1 MKKAIVASLFLCLGI
16 SNLNAQVTFK
26 PGVRGG
32 LNLSTITQTEGTY
45 RPDFY
50 LGVFGAINFT
60 KVYTLQPEINYSRQG
75 VNDILLYDYNSNSN
89 EYYLKN
95 DDISVNYISLSAMNK
110 FTIANR
116 FQIMVGPTL
125 DFVVGKDSE
134 YIYSDADLAV
144 NFGLGY
150 KFPNGISVEARFKK
164 GIAEV
169 LYNNYYYNDN
179 DNYFWGDWN
188 TNNVFQLGVSY
199 AFNLKSKNK

>member
-1 MKKAIVASLFLCLGI
+1 MKKILLFAIFCFFGVSEM
-16 SNLNAQVTFK
+16 SSQVTFT
-26 PGVRGG
+26 PGFRGG
-32 LNLSTITQTEGTY
+32 LNLSTITDTKGTY

-60 KVYTLQPEINYSRQG
+60 RVYTLQPEINYSRQG
-75 VNDILLYDYNSNSN
+75 VNDILLYNYNSNTGEN
-89 EYYLKN
+89 YLIK

-116 FQIMVGPTL
+116 FQLMVGPTL

-134 YIYSDADLAV
+134 YIYSDADLGV

-169 LYNNYYYNDN
+169 LTNNYYYNN

-188 TNNVFQLGVSY
+188 TNSVFQFGVSY
-199 AFNLKSKNK
+199 AFNLKSKKE